1 MFGVRKGVRGAG
13 KIARRRGNVSRLR
26 QKGGKK
32 LVWLRVFGNG
42 KKEQAVRRELQNL
55 RRLSLKIL
63 IRYMKKFTLHR
74 LKRPVASNWA
84 LLILNVLCAGYF
96 VI

>member
-32 LVWLRVFGNG
+32 LVGLRVFGNG

-55 RRLSLKIL
+55 RRLSLK
-63 IRYMKKFTLHR
+63 
-74 LKRPVASNWA
+74 LKLRKTPLA
-84 LLILNVLCAGYF
+84 
-96 VI
+96 